1 MSKTASNSIHELIK
15 SLSKSEKRYFKI
27 ISSRHT
33 IGEQNNYITL
43 FDYIDSQ
50 DEYDEA
56 ALFKHFKGET
66 FLNKF
71 SITKNRLYE
80 AIMKALDA
88 YHSSS
93 SIDASI
99 YRLLHGAEILYKKS
113 LYKHCKKQLL
123 SAERLAKKHDR
134 YGLLVEINNRY
145 KKLIETEGYHN
156 IDSSDLNKTLKEDS
170 EYLDKLNHYSQLW
183 KLKSELFLLLNNKGK
198 ARSIE
203 ELQRYNL
210 LTQEL
215 TKSSSKEAH
224 SFDSDYLTHHIYSAS
239 YFASNDLENSLI
251 HLDKIIEQYKDNPS
265 RIKQEPNVYFSALS
279 NIIYIESKLGNYKK
293 AIDYLK
299 ELKTFPKVY
308 KIDLTRDLEIKL
320 FSSVN
325 SIELTLLIHQGKFEE
340 AVGLS
345 EGIQKG
351 LALYGNK
358 ISPLRK
364 SHLSFKL
371 GVAYFSLEQY
381 HTALE
386 WINSI
391 LNNGELD
398 QKEDLNAF
406 VQIVDLMI
414 HLELKHQDLLPYAIK
429 NTQRFLKSRNR
440 SFKFETI
447 FLKYLNKIAKS
458 TDKFQEHQLL
468 EKVLLE
474 IKEIKNDDFEKS
486 ALEYF
491 DFESWII
498 SKLKNKPM
506 PQIRKEVYNK
516 LIA

>member
-33 IGEQNNYITL
+33 IGEQNNYIRL
-43 FDYIDSQ
+43 FDYIESQ
-50 DEYDEA
+50 EEYDEDE
-56 ALFKHFKGET
+56 LFRHFKGES

-99 YRLLHGAEILYKKS
+99 YRSLHGAEILYKKS

-145 KKLIETEGYHN
+145 KKLVETEGYHN
-156 IDSSDLNKTLKEDS
+156 IDSDDLTNTLKEDK
-170 EYLDKLNHYSQLW
+170 EYLDKLEHYSQLW

-198 ARSIE
+198 ARSKE
-203 ELQRYNL
+203 ELQKYST

-215 TKSSSKEAH
+215 TKQSTAEAH
-224 SFDSDYLTHHIYSAS
+224 SFDSDYLTNHIYSAS
-239 YFASNDLENSLI
+239 YFAANDMENSLI
-251 HLDKIIEQYKDNPS
+251 YLHKIIAQYKENPS
-265 RIKQEPNVYFSALS
+265 RIKQEPNVYFSTLS
-279 NIIYIESKLGNYKK
+279 NIIYIESKLGNYKA

-299 ELKTFPKVY
+299 ELKSFPKTY

-325 SIELTLLIHQGKFEE
+325 SIELTLLIHQGKYEE
-340 AVGLS
+340 AAALGDT
-345 EGIQKG
+345 IKAG
-351 LALYGNK
+351 LALYDNK
-358 ISPLRK
+358 ISPLRR
-364 SHLSFKL
+364 SHLCFKL
-371 GVAYFSLEQY
+371 GVAYFSLEEY
-381 HTALE
+381 HKALS
-386 WINSI
+386 WINTI
-391 LNNGELD
+391 LNDGELD

-474 IKEIKNDDFEKS
+474 IEEIKNDDFEKS

-491 DFESWII
+491 DFESWIN

>member
-1 MSKTASNSIHELIK
+1 MSKTASNSIHELIQ

-27 ISSRHT
+27 LSSRHT
-33 IGEQNNYITL
+33 IGEQNNYIRL
-43 FDYIDSQ
+43 FDFIESQ
-50 DEYDEA
+50 QKYDEE
-56 ALFKHFKGET
+56 ALFKHFKNES

-80 AIMKALDA
+80 AIMKSLDA

-156 IDSSDLNKTLKEDS
+156 IETKALEKMYSDDLNYIS
-170 EYLDKLNHYSQLW
+170 KLNHYADLW

-198 ARSIE
+198 ARTKE
-203 ELQRYNL
+203 ELSKYNK
-210 LTQEL
+210 LTDQI
-215 TKSSSKEAH
+215 TKESTEAAQ
-224 SFDSDYLTHHIYSAS
+224 SFDSIYLTNHIYSAS
-239 YFASNDLENSLI
+239 YFASNEIEKSLE
-251 HLDKIIEQYKDNPS
+251 HLYIIIEQYKAKPI
-265 RIKQEPNVYFSALS
+265 RIKQEPNVYFSTLS
-279 NIIYIESKLGNYKK
+279 NVIYIESKLGNYKA
-293 AIDYLK
+293 AIDHLK
-299 ELKTFPKVY
+299 ELKSFPRTY
-308 KIDLTRDLEIKL
+308 KIDLNRDLEIKL

-325 SIELTLLIHQGKFEE
+325 SIELSLLIYQGKYSE
-340 AVGLS
+340 AAELAEPIGKGLS
-345 EGIQKG
+345 T
-351 LALYGNK
+351 YSSK

-364 SHLSFKL
+364 AYLSFK
-371 GVAYFSLEQY
+371 VAVAHFSLGNY
-381 HTALE
+381 HKALE

-391 LNNGELD
+391 LNDGKLD
-398 QKEDLNAF
+398 QKEDLNSF
-406 VQIVDLMI
+406 VQIVDLLI
-414 HLELKHQDLLPYAIK
+414 HLELNHQDLLPYAIK

-440 SFKFETI
+440 SYKFETI

-458 TDKFQEHQLL
+458 TDKFEEHQLL
-468 EKVLLE
+468 EKVLVE
-474 IKEIKNDDFEKS
+474 IEEIKNDDFEKT

-491 DFESWII
+491 DFESWIH